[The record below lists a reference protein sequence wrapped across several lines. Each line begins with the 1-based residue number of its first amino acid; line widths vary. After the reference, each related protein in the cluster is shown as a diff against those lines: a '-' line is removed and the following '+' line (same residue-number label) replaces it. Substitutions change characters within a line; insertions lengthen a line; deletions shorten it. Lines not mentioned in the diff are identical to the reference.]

1 MTHLDV
7 DFVDIIQDEVHVFIK
22 SDNDSFKS
30 YIDNVIQPDLKWDYN
45 NGAMTDQF
53 RFTWTRSFFWKNR
66 KSKLIGWTMTFWILW
81 PDMFGFVQN
90 SILKYF
96 FYNFIYYYFYISL
109 VFRYSIH
116 PNFILD
122 NKKLIESALSG
133 SNFDL
138 SCCPQ
143 DKRSDWI
150 LDFERIKILFI
161 SSPQSNT
168 KQNSKTD
175 DANLIIS
182 FRLFPSRHTKLIARN
197 IFYRSK
203 I

>member
-30 YIDNVIQPDLKWDYN
+30 HIDNVIQPDLKLNQSELNDH
-45 NGAMTDQF
+45 QVHI
-53 RFTWTRSFFWKNR
+53 TWTRSFFWKNR

-90 SILKYF
+90 SILKIFSLF
-96 FYNFIYYYFYISL
+96 FRI
-109 VFRYSIH
+109 SIH

-143 DKRSDWI
+143 DNRSDWI
-150 LDFERIKILFI
+150 FDLDRIKILFM
-161 SSPQSNT
+161 SSPQSKT

-175 DANLIIS
+175 EAIFIIS
-182 FRLFPSRHTKLIARN
+182 FRLFPSRQTKLIARN
-197 IFYRSK
+197 IFYSWQDF
-203 I
+203 ISFGGV